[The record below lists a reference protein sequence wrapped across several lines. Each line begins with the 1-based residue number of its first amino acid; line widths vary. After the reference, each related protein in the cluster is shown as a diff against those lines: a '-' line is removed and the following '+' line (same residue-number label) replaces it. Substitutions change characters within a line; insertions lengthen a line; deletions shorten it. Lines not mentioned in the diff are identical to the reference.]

1 MSVVFARSPLRVT
14 LAGGG
19 TDLPS
24 WYGSNG
30 GFVLAAAIDR
40 HVFMLLNTE
49 HQDRYR
55 LKHIDWEEA
64 ESPADVQHPILR
76 EVLAGHWDGGPF
88 ELASTADVPP
98 GTGLGSSGAYTVCAL
113 GTLALAAGR
122 PADRRDLAE
131 EACTIEIDHLGRT
144 VGKQDQY
151 ASAYGGI
158 RAYEL
163 GTDGRM
169 RVESLALRESVVAD
183 LEEQLLLFY
192 TGAQRSASDL
202 LATEAAAS
210 AAGDDG
216 VERSLSRAMELAH
229 AARDALES
237 GDLDA
242 FGALMN
248 EQWEAKRARSPAMA
262 TARMDE
268 LRELA
273 LSAGGT
279 GVMQMGA
286 GGGGYLMVHAHD
298 PAPVRDALASTD
310 APELRFRFDRE
321 GFTGARYGDH

>member
-1 MSVVFARSPLRVT
+1 MSVVFAKSPLRIT

-24 WYGSNG
+24 WYAKNG
-30 GFVLAAAIDR
+30 GYVLAAAIDR

-55 LKHIDWEEA
+55 FKHMDWEEA
-64 ESPADVQHPILR
+64 DDPSQIEHPILR
-76 EVLAGHWDGGPF
+76 EVLTNWDGGPF

-131 EACTIEIDHLGRT
+131 EACAIEIDNLGRT

-158 RAYEL
+158 RAYRL
-163 GTDGRM
+163 NTDGSVT
-169 RVESLALRESVVAD
+169 VEPLMIGEDTIAT
-183 LEEQLLLFY
+183 LEETLLLFY

-202 LATEAAAS
+202 LSTEAQAAN
-210 AAGDDG
+210 AGDGG
-216 VERSLSRAMELAH
+216 VERSLARATELAH
-229 AARDALES
+229 ATRDTLQS
-237 GDLDA
+237 GDLPA
-242 FGALMN
+242 LGTLMN
-248 EQWEAKRARSPAMA
+248 DQWDTKLARSPDMA
-262 TARMDE
+262 TPRMSE
-268 LRELA
+268 LRDAA
-273 LSAGGT
+273 LDAGAD

-286 GGGGYLMVHAHD
+286 GGGGYLLVHAAD
-298 PAPVRDALASTD
+298 PAAVREEMAAAE

-321 GFTGARYGDH
+321 GFSGARYGDH

>member
-1 MSVVFARSPLRVT
+1 MSVVFAKSPLRIT

-24 WYGSNG
+24 WYGQNG
-30 GFVLAAAIDR
+30 GLVLAAAIDR

-49 HQDRYR
+49 HQERFR

-64 ESPADVQHPILR
+64 DSPDQVQHPILR
-76 EVLAGHWDGGPF
+76 EVLANHWDGGPF

-131 EACTIEIDHLGRT
+131 EACSIEIEDLGRT

-163 GTDGRM
+163 GTDGRVA
-169 RVESLALRESVVAD
+169 VESLALREDVVAH
-183 LEEQLLLFY
+183 LEESLLLVY

-202 LATEAAAS
+202 LASEVQAA

-216 VERSLSRAMELAH
+216 VERSLNRAMDLAR
-229 AARDALES
+229 ATRAALES
-237 GDLDA
+237 GDLRA
-242 FGALMN
+242 FGELMN
-248 EQWEAKRARSPAMA
+248 EQWEAKLGRSPAMA
-262 TARMDE
+262 TPRMAE
-268 LRELA
+268 LRDLA
-273 LSAGGT
+273 LGAGAE

-286 GGGGYLMVHAHD
+286 GGGGYLLV
-298 PAPVRDALASTD
+298 LASD
-310 APELRFRFDRE
+310 PGSVRESMGAAEAPELRFRFDRE
-321 GFTGARYGDH
+321 GFAGARYGDH

>member
-24 WYGSNG
+24 WYGRNG
-30 GFVLAAAIDR
+30 GRVLAAAIDR

-49 HQDRYR
+49 HQERYR

-64 ESPADVQHPILR
+64 DSPGDVEHPILR
-76 EVLAGHWDGGPF
+76 AVLGGHWGGGPF

-131 EACTIEIDHLGRT
+131 EACTIEIDELGRT

-163 GTDGRM
+163 APDGRV
-169 RVESLALRESVVAD
+169 RVESLALGESVVAS
-183 LEEQLLLFY
+183 LEEQLMLFY

-202 LATEAAAS
+202 LAGEAQAAA
-210 AAGDDG
+210 AGNG
-216 VERSLSRAMELAH
+216 EVERSLARAMELAS
-229 AARDALES
+229 AAREALES
-237 GDLDA
+237 GHLDA
-242 FGALMN
+242 FGELMN

-262 TARMDE
+262 TPRMEE

-273 LSAGGT
+273 LSAGAT

-286 GGGGYLMVHAHD
+286 GGGGYLLVHAHD
-298 PAPVRDALASTD
+298 PSGVRDALTAAD